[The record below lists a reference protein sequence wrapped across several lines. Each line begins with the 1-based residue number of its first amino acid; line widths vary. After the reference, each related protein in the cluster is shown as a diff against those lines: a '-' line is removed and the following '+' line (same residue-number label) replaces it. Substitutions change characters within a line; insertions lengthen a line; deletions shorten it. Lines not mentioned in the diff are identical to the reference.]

1 MPSRARCRAAPGDVR
16 ASCAARP
23 SPRRPH
29 PQREQRRPYR
39 RVQLPPSWRRRHA
52 ARLRPSVRLRLSAPR
67 PSERPCRPS
76 RACPLRSRYG
86 LSPLGLRHRLLLP
99 RDRLARTLPRARVR
113 ARALATDGQTSAV
126 TEAAVAADLLET
138 LDVQR
143 GFAAEVTFD
152 GEAAVDD
159 LADLRDLWLGEV
171 AHADAAVDARLLED
185 VARARRADAEDVPQR
200 HVDALLARDVDT
212 GDTCHTSPT
221 PAAACASARSRS
233 RGSCPP
239 AG

>member
-1 MPSRARCRAAPGDVR
+1 MPSRVRCRAAQGDAR

-23 SPRRPH
+23 SPRRQR
-29 PQREQRRPYR
+29 PQRERP
-39 RVQLPPSWRRRHA
+39 QPS
-52 ARLRPSVRLRLSAPR
+52 RLRHPSARPSRPAPQAV

-86 LSPLGLRHRLLLP
+86 PSPLGLRHRLLLP

-143 GFAAEVTFD
+143 GLAAEVTFD

-159 LADLRDLWLGEV
+159 LADLRDLGLG
-171 AHADAAVDARLLED
+171 
-185 VARARRADAEDVPQR
+185 
-200 HVDALLARDVDT
+200 
-212 GDTCHTSPT
+212 
-221 PAAACASARSRS
+221 
-233 RGSCPP
+233 
-239 AG
+239 